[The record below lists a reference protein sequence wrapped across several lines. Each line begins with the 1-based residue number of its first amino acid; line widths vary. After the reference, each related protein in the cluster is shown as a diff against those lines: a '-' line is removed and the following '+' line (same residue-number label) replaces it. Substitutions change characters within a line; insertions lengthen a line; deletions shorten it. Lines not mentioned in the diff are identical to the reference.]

1 MIQKHCKGIFGVPVT
16 QLFDV
21 MEDLSCHHSG
31 APAPKQP
38 ELGLWLLYFLGLPPP
53 SRVKFTT
60 DTKHC
65 CCMLS
70 ELMQMKGVWL
80 LYITNV
86 MNWFV
91 PPLAHQVPIMLCD
104 GNSLRRFRQKAPLSL
119 TQDTEQLNAL
129 QQTRLIHPQ
138 SKQARV
144 SCSCFSE
151 LMAHLYLKLL
161 TSSVSE
167 LDSISH
173 VSSLMAICSPQKTDD
188 AQSS

>member
-1 MIQKHCKGIFGVPVT
+1 MAAGTGEGVLCTSYVVDEGRQLQVIQKHCKGIFGVLVT

-86 MNWFV
+86 MKWFV
-91 PPLAHQVPIMLCD
+91 PP
-104 GNSLRRFRQKAPLSL
+104 G
-119 TQDTEQLNAL
+119 
-129 QQTRLIHPQ
+129 
-138 SKQARV
+138 
-144 SCSCFSE
+144 
-151 LMAHLYLKLL
+151 
-161 TSSVSE
+161 
-167 LDSISH
+167 SH
-173 VSSLMAICSPQKTDD
+173 YVV
-188 AQSS
+188 